1 MIIAGATI
9 GAVSFG
15 IQAYNAWRN
24 EKNAKT
30 IQEKQ
35 EAYQRAVMEKNFEV
49 AMEQFHAM
57 ADARRQ
63 IIEEERIER
72 KNVMQEMHKQNLQTI
87 AELASLEKWPL
98 AVMPLV
104 IRDDNLFGYE
114 TDDVESIVPINVI
127 MGPCRD
133 RNFQNKI
140 WKVVEDELSIR
151 FAKSWNKAS
160 SHPVLF

>member
-49 AMEQFHAM
+49 TMEQFHAQAEPANNCRTGILGKM
-57 ADARRQ
+57 AFSSHAFGNERRQ
-63 IIEEERIER
+63 PFR
-72 KNVMQEMHKQNLQTI
+72 L
-87 AELASLEKWPL
+87 
-98 AVMPLV
+98 
-104 IRDDNLFGYE
+104 
-114 TDDVESIVPINVI
+114 
-127 MGPCRD
+127 
-133 RNFQNKI
+133 RN
-140 WKVVEDELSIR
+140 
-151 FAKSWNKAS
+151 
-160 SHPVLF
+160 

>member
-72 KNVMQEMHKQNLQTI
+72 TSCRRCTSRTCKQLPNWHPWKNGL
-87 AELASLEKWPL
+87 
-98 AVMPLV
+98 
-104 IRDDNLFGYE
+104 
-114 TDDVESIVPINVI
+114 
-127 MGPCRD
+127 
-133 RNFQNKI
+133 
-140 WKVVEDELSIR
+140 
-151 FAKSWNKAS
+151 
-160 SHPVLF
+160 